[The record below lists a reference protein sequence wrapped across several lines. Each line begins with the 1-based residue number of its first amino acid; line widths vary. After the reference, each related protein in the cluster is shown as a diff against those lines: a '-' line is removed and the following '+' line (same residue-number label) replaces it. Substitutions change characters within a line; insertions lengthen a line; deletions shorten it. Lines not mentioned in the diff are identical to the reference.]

1 MCLCLVSWVASLFLL
16 DVVYCPR
23 LSCGS
28 AVIKEMSS
36 KAAVCSVC
44 VFAFCVSC
52 RKTYHGTDNCQGKK
66 DIRNQTENNTQ
77 QQGSVDV
84 PQSQGTQACMCVK
97 ELFRKNTGLI
107 NVLLYSCFNLSA
119 FFVGMKLLFHSLQE
133 ELKCQLNWLVDQQN
147 NCFDHCWSH
156 SSSKNAQYSPVPAF
170 SCEDLVLF
178 FVSCDHKCNTL
189 WVLGCWRCHIWN
201 YNWMHWR
208 CNGID

>member
-119 FFVGMKLLFHSLQE
+119 FFVGTFSLLTRRAEMSIKLISWSTEQLFWSLLKSFFKQKCSIFPSSSLQ
-133 ELKCQLNWLVDQQN
+133 LWRFSAFLCLL
-147 NCFDHCWSH
+147 WS
-156 SSSKNAQYSPVPAF
+156 
-170 SCEDLVLF
+170 
-178 FVSCDHKCNTL
+178 
-189 WVLGCWRCHIWN
+189 
-201 YNWMHWR
+201 
-208 CNGID
+208 